1 MRAVPKH
8 IYPFASNF
16 LELDKGLRY
25 HYLDEGSGPPVVM
38 VHGNPTWSL
47 YYRQLVT
54 LLRDRYRC
62 IVPDH
67 IGCGL
72 SDKPDDSRYEYSLAQ
87 RADDLARLI
96 DTLGLKKVHLV
107 MHDWGGMIG
116 MTWASRHPAQV
127 DKVVL
132 LNTAAFHLPPSKPL
146 PPALGLARNSRLGAF
161 LVRRFN
167 AFSRAAAS
175 VACTRNPMSREL
187 KDAYTAPYDSW
198 QNRIA
203 TLRFVQDIPLKP
215 GDRGYEI
222 VSEVAAS
229 IPSFNDRDVFIGW
242 GLKDF
247 VFDAHFLREWERLLP
262 NATIHRYDDA
272 GHYILE
278 DAWDDLK
285 PLLDGFFTDAPAAS
299 S

>member
-8 IYPFASNF
+8 IYPFESNF

-25 HYLDEGSGPPVVM
+25 HYVDEGSGPPVVM

-96 DTLGLKKVHLV
+96 DTLGLEKVHLV

-146 PPALGLARNSRLGAF
+146 PPALGLARNSRLGSF

-198 QNRIA
+198 KNRIA

-262 NATIHRYDDA
+262 NAAVHRYDDA
-272 GHYILE
+272 GHYVLE

-285 PLLDGFFTDAPAAS
+285 PLLDDFFSEAPAAS
-299 S
+299 A

>member
-1 MRAVPKH
+1 MREL
-8 IYPFASNF
+8 F
-16 LELDKGLRY
+16 LEQQTQTKQ
-25 HYLDEGSGPPVVM
+25 
-38 VHGNPTWSL
+38 T
-47 YYRQLVT
+47 T
-54 LLRDRYRC
+54 
-62 IVPDH
+62 
-67 IGCGL
+67 
-72 SDKPDDSRYEYSLAQ
+72 Q

-96 DTLGLKKVHLV
+96 DTLGLEKVHLV

-146 PPALGLARNSRLGAF
+146 PPALGLARNSRLGSF

-198 QNRIA
+198 KNRIA

-262 NATIHRYDDA
+262 NAAVHRYDDA
-272 GHYILE
+272 GHYVLE

-285 PLLDGFFTDAPAAS
+285 PLLDDFFSEAPAAS
-299 S
+299 A